1 MKKIAFTVIALL
13 GLGTASFAQNS
24 YDGVRPTTNRSQDL
38 PRNRVLADN
47 GVDSPFLRRF
57 GFGVKVGLNVS
68 SMSDLDDSNSKP
80 GFTAGVFA
88 DYRFNDWFALSADL
102 LYSREGT
109 TIKSDGYKQTMKSNY
124 LNIPIL
130 ANFYVLDKLA
140 FKVGVQPGIFLSAKI
155 KDNSSGNDETVS
167 VMSTIPESD
176 RVNVAYLL
184 GGKGTNTIAK
194 NSYQGQVV
202 DLVANN
208 VADLGKVSG
217 SGAGV
222 EISMEQLA
230 LWDPQLILFA
240 GGSIYDS
247 VGSDAAFAEL
257 TAVKNGSYYEVPS
270 TPWNWLNNPP
280 TVNQVLGMQ
289 WLPRLLYP
297 DKYDNDL
304 YETVSGYFKTFYGYD
319 LSKAEF
325 DQIAAHAQPKA

>member
-24 YDGVRPTTNRSQDL
+24 NNGVRPTTNRSQDL

-109 TIKSDGYKQTMKSNY
+109 TIKSDGYKLTMKSNY

-140 FKVGVQPGIFLSAKI
+140 FKVGVQPSIFLSAKN

-167 VMSTIPESD
+167 VS
-176 RVNVAYLL
+176 
-184 GGKGTNTIAK
+184 
-194 NSYQGQVV
+194 
-202 DLVANN
+202 
-208 VADLGKVSG
+208 
-217 SGAGV
+217 
-222 EISMEQLA
+222 
-230 LWDPQLILFA
+230 
-240 GGSIYDS
+240 
-247 VGSDAAFAEL
+247 
-257 TAVKNGSYYEVPS
+257 
-270 TPWNWLNNPP
+270 
-280 TVNQVLGMQ
+280 
-289 WLPRLLYP
+289 
-297 DKYDNDL
+297 DL
-304 YETVSGYFKTFYGYD
+304 YKGMDFSFPVGVSYEFFNRLIVEARYTIGAAKVLDSGKFDEAYDVAPKSRNNYFTISAGYRF
-319 LSKAEF
+319 
-325 DQIAAHAQPKA
+325 

>member
-57 GFGVKVGLNVS
+57 GFGVKVGRNVS

-167 VMSTIPESD
+167 VS
-176 RVNVAYLL
+176 
-184 GGKGTNTIAK
+184 
-194 NSYQGQVV
+194 
-202 DLVANN
+202 
-208 VADLGKVSG
+208 
-217 SGAGV
+217 
-222 EISMEQLA
+222 
-230 LWDPQLILFA
+230 
-240 GGSIYDS
+240 
-247 VGSDAAFAEL
+247 
-257 TAVKNGSYYEVPS
+257 
-270 TPWNWLNNPP
+270 
-280 TVNQVLGMQ
+280 
-289 WLPRLLYP
+289 
-297 DKYDNDL
+297 DL
-304 YETVSGYFKTFYGYD
+304 YKGMDFSFPIGVSYEFFNRLIVEARYTIGAAKVLDSGKFNEAYDIAPKSRNNYFTISAGYRF
-319 LSKAEF
+319 
-325 DQIAAHAQPKA
+325 

>member
-1 MKKIAFTVIALL
+1 MTAFVPRRT
-13 GLGTASFAQNS
+13 
-24 YDGVRPTTNRSQDL
+24 RSQDL

-88 DYRFNDWFALSADL
+88 DYRFNDWFALSANL

-167 VMSTIPESD
+167 VSDLYKGMDFSFPIGVSYEFFNRLIVEARYTIGAAQSA
-176 RVNVAYLL
+176 R
-184 GGKGTNTIAK
+184 
-194 NSYQGQVV
+194 
-202 DLVANN
+202 
-208 VADLGKVSG
+208 LGKIQRSIRYRPQV
-217 SGAGV
+217 A
-222 EISMEQLA
+222 EQLFHDFGR
-230 LWDPQLILFA
+230 LPF
-240 GGSIYDS
+240 
-247 VGSDAAFAEL
+247 
-257 TAVKNGSYYEVPS
+257 
-270 TPWNWLNNPP
+270 LN
-280 TVNQVLGMQ
+280 
-289 WLPRLLYP
+289 
-297 DKYDNDL
+297 
-304 YETVSGYFKTFYGYD
+304 ES
-319 LSKAEF
+319 A
-325 DQIAAHAQPKA
+325 

>member
-80 GFTAGVFA
+80 GFTAG
-88 DYRFNDWFALSADL
+88 ALSADL

-167 VMSTIPESD
+167 VS
-176 RVNVAYLL
+176 
-184 GGKGTNTIAK
+184 
-194 NSYQGQVV
+194 
-202 DLVANN
+202 
-208 VADLGKVSG
+208 
-217 SGAGV
+217 
-222 EISMEQLA
+222 
-230 LWDPQLILFA
+230 
-240 GGSIYDS
+240 
-247 VGSDAAFAEL
+247 
-257 TAVKNGSYYEVPS
+257 
-270 TPWNWLNNPP
+270 
-280 TVNQVLGMQ
+280 
-289 WLPRLLYP
+289 
-297 DKYDNDL
+297 DL
-304 YETVSGYFKTFYGYD
+304 YKGMDFSFPIGVSYEFFNRLIVEARYTIGAAKVLDSGKFNEAYDIAPKSRNNYFTISAGYRF
-319 LSKAEF
+319 
-325 DQIAAHAQPKA
+325 

>member
-1 MKKIAFTVIALL
+1 MKKIAFTVIALF

-47 GVDSPFLRRF
+47 GVDSPFLRR
-57 GFGVKVGLNVS
+57 FGVKVGLNVS

-167 VMSTIPESD
+167 VS
-176 RVNVAYLL
+176 
-184 GGKGTNTIAK
+184 
-194 NSYQGQVV
+194 
-202 DLVANN
+202 
-208 VADLGKVSG
+208 
-217 SGAGV
+217 
-222 EISMEQLA
+222 
-230 LWDPQLILFA
+230 
-240 GGSIYDS
+240 
-247 VGSDAAFAEL
+247 
-257 TAVKNGSYYEVPS
+257 
-270 TPWNWLNNPP
+270 
-280 TVNQVLGMQ
+280 
-289 WLPRLLYP
+289 
-297 DKYDNDL
+297 DL
-304 YETVSGYFKTFYGYD
+304 YKGMDFSFPIGVSYEFFNRLIVEARYTIGAAKVLDSGKFNEAYDIAPKSRNNYFTISAGYRF
-319 LSKAEF
+319 
-325 DQIAAHAQPKA
+325 

>member
-24 YDGVRPTTNRSQDL
+24 NNGVRPTTNRSQDL

-109 TIKSDGYKQTMKSNY
+109 TIKSDGYKLTMKSNY

-140 FKVGVQPGIFLSAKI
+140 FKVGVQPASSCRPKIRTTRAATTKPCPSATCTRAWT
-155 KDNSSGNDETVS
+155 SRSRS
-167 VMSTIPESD
+167 
-176 RVNVAYLL
+176 A
-184 GGKGTNTIAK
+184 
-194 NSYQGQVV
+194 
-202 DLVANN
+202 
-208 VADLGKVSG
+208 
-217 SGAGV
+217 
-222 EISMEQLA
+222 
-230 LWDPQLILFA
+230 
-240 GGSIYDS
+240 
-247 VGSDAAFAEL
+247 
-257 TAVKNGSYYEVPS
+257 
-270 TPWNWLNNPP
+270 
-280 TVNQVLGMQ
+280 
-289 WLPRLLYP
+289 
-297 DKYDNDL
+297 
-304 YETVSGYFKTFYGYD
+304 
-319 LSKAEF
+319 
-325 DQIAAHAQPKA
+325 

>member
-24 YDGVRPTTNRSQDL
+24 NNGVRPTTNRSQDL

-109 TIKSDGYKQTMKSNY
+109 TIKSDGYKLTMKSNY

-140 FKVGVQPGIFLSAKI
+140 FKVGVQPGIFLSAKN

-167 VMSTIPESD
+167 VS
-176 RVNVAYLL
+176 
-184 GGKGTNTIAK
+184 
-194 NSYQGQVV
+194 
-202 DLVANN
+202 
-208 VADLGKVSG
+208 
-217 SGAGV
+217 
-222 EISMEQLA
+222 
-230 LWDPQLILFA
+230 
-240 GGSIYDS
+240 
-247 VGSDAAFAEL
+247 
-257 TAVKNGSYYEVPS
+257 
-270 TPWNWLNNPP
+270 
-280 TVNQVLGMQ
+280 
-289 WLPRLLYP
+289 
-297 DKYDNDL
+297 DL
-304 YETVSGYFKTFYGYD
+304 YKGMDFSVPGRRK
-319 LSKAEF
+319 L
-325 DQIAAHAQPKA
+325 